1 MKHILFCI
9 EPNLTFFTSD
19 GLVSAFGYHV
29 PFAKQT
35 FFTSDLQ
42 KETATPKGIKGLSR
56 PKISL
61 RPLSGNVMKG
71 IVVEQ
76 YECVWLDATS
86 YSFVISRTYKCE
98 LTLI

>member
-9 EPNLTFFTSD
+9 ELNLTFFTSD
-19 GLVSAFGYHV
+19 ELVSAFAD
-29 PFAKQT
+29 FA
-35 FFTSDLQ
+35 LQ
-42 KETATPKGIKGLSR
+42 GEAKGIKGLSR
-56 PKISL
+56 PEISL

-86 YSFVISRTYKCE
+86 YSFVITRTYKCE